1 MVDWRKHEYL
11 ALCGLRAFPQQQLR
25 KLLIA
30 LQDSSLPLT
39 HAPVH
44 HLLRQLL
51 YHVGPAEDGE
61 LQWKRDIPGLMNEF
75 KEVFVT
81 LAEEFSAKPRAHE
94 ALPALVDL
102 LNYFIQWESCDPLAT
117 LSLISGCC
125 QLSETALKWAK
136 EALSDMTGLQSDRQD
151 ALVAKVKLFGLYAAL
166 CTPQSTLRI
175 EDAQRLLVGLVYA
188 QNSIAFKVQTA
199 EEKEMLKG
207 LRCRVDAVAVQKL
220 AEVMNFAKSSDEFI
234 TTGVSATL
242 EHVPETLQ
250 WEQVGTTPCF
260 HAEDQGTQ
268 GDQGHLYSINLLTGV
283 VLLDGYPPRRIPAT
297 IAHHRLFRRCFGD
310 AVFEV
315 GVAKKSPK
323 IPKDHPK

>member
-199 EEKEMLKG
+199 EEKDMLKG

-260 HAEDQGTQ
+260 HAEDQG
-268 GDQGHLYSINLLTGV
+268 HLYSINLLTGV

-315 GVAKKSPK
+315 GTANN
-323 IPKDHPK
+323 IPKDHSK

>member
-1 MVDWRKHEYL
+1 
-11 ALCGLRAFPQQQLR
+11 
-25 KLLIA
+25 
-30 LQDSSLPLT
+30 
-39 HAPVH
+39 
-44 HLLRQLL
+44 
-51 YHVGPAEDGE
+51 
-61 LQWKRDIPGLMNEF
+61 
-75 KEVFVT
+75 
-81 LAEEFSAKPRAHE
+81 
-94 ALPALVDL
+94 
-102 LNYFIQWESCDPLAT
+102 
-117 LSLISGCC
+117 
-125 QLSETALKWAK
+125 
-136 EALSDMTGLQSDRQD
+136 
-151 ALVAKVKLFGLYAAL
+151 
-166 CTPQSTLRI
+166 
-175 EDAQRLLVGLVYA
+175 
-188 QNSIAFKVQTA
+188 
-199 EEKEMLKG
+199 
-207 LRCRVDAVAVQKL
+207 VDAVAVQKH